1 MDSECSEKQGTH
13 SGQCR
18 HCQGGAFSFLA
29 LRIYTEGHDGERPL
43 TRGPSHFALFSLV
56 SSVRSRPRL
65 DMSSLLLGVL
75 LLVCPLLGLCDS
87 DGSASSPWSRTTTTT
102 TTRPSQVPP
111 SDHRGGHEA
120 VQHEIPFVGCGVLY
134 FLAFRWYVMSA
145 PCDACLF
152 CCACRV
158 LAHTVLLLY

>member
-1 MDSECSEKQGTH
+1 MFSPEAHTVTAVKSKVPTLKWTVNAVKSKVPTVDSAATVRAEP
-13 SGQCR
+13 
-18 HCQGGAFSFLA
+18 GAFSFLA
-29 LRIYTEGHDGERPL
+29 LRIYTEGHDCERPL

-75 LLVCPLLGLCDS
+75 LLVRPLLGLCDS

-134 FLAFRWYVMSA
+134 LHL
-145 PCDACLF
+145 DG
-152 CCACRV
+152 
-158 LAHTVLLLY
+158 T